1 MKTNIAAPIGGL
13 IILAGALAL
22 AAYTGTQA
30 PALERAHAASVGKYL
45 ALSDKALKSGEA
57 SQAEK
62 FVKKALI
69 VDPTSKA
76 AIAEL
81 KKIALLSCPKTAA
94 GTPAS
99 TEKTPPAA
107 AAPKEAAQ
115 PEAESEEEM
124 GCI

>member
-13 IILAGALAL
+13 VILAGALAL

-30 PALERAHAASVGKYL
+30 PALKRAHAASISKYL
-45 ALSDKALKSGEA
+45 ALSDKALKNGKA

-69 VDPTSKA
+69 VDPTNKA
-76 AIAEL
+76 VIAEL

-94 GTPAS
+94 GAQDS
-99 TEKTPPAA
+99 TDKTRPA

>member
-1 MKTNIAAPIGGL
+1 M
-13 IILAGALAL
+13 
-22 AAYTGTQA
+22 
-30 PALERAHAASVGKYL
+30 
-45 ALSDKALKSGEA
+45 SDKALKNGKA

-76 AIAEL
+76 AIAEF
-81 KKIALLSCPKTAA
+81 KKIALLSCPKTATRA
-94 GTPAS
+94 SAS
-99 TEKTPPAA
+99 TDKTPPAA